1 MDLTSRINSAHL
13 LRSWDIPDSLRH
25 VCCIAMR
32 EDLVLLPSFLE
43 QHPRSKVRLLL
54 IPDLPSDG
62 PKYARFPSS
71 NGTTAIPVCGLQ
83 GVERAVNLK
92 KVILCQPGP
101 SGAVVTAMLCR
112 CLGAYGV
119 RNVYLYAGQERG
131 FGAQKAL
138 PDFYRQHEAKLQKV
152 YGLLADEASREVY
165 AARIKALMT
174 GEAGYLPLS
183 AHQEYYHPL
192 VQPEYGDIM
201 LDGGVS
207 DMVGAQKQ
215 FAQSV
220 GETGCI
226 FGFEPI
232 LTMAAIA
239 RKKLAGFPQ
248 YHLQTAGL
256 GEGTGQVR
264 FKNLRDSSHIA
275 LNLDAGDSILCQM
288 TSVDDFVRK
297 HRLGRIN
304 CIKLDVEGAEMLALA
319 GSRETILKHHPKLII
334 CLYHN
339 PPDMIDIPLFMRE
352 IVEEYALYVAH
363 SSCVFTDTIL
373 YAYPVHN

>member
-1 MDLTSRINSAHL
+1 MTLKTHIHSAPL
-13 LRSWDIPDSLRH
+13 LRSWDISDSPGH

-32 EDLVLLPSFLE
+32 EDLILLPSFLE
-43 QHPRSKVRLLL
+43 EHPKSKVRLLL
-54 IPDLPSDG
+54 MPDLPANN
-62 PKYARFPSS
+62 PEYIRFSTSGGMVP
-71 NGTTAIPVCGLQ
+71 IPVCGLQ
-83 GVERAVNLK
+83 GVERAANLE

-112 CLGAYGV
+112 CLTACGV
-119 RNVYLYAGQERG
+119 RGVYLYAGRKRG
-131 FGAQKAL
+131 FGARKAL
-138 PDFYRQHEAKLQKV
+138 PDFYGQNEAGLQKV

-165 AARIKALMT
+165 AARIKALTM

-192 VQPEYGDIM
+192 VRPQYGDIM

-207 DMVGAQKQ
+207 DMVGAQMQ

-220 GETGCI
+220 GETGSI

-232 LTMAAIA
+232 PAMAAIA
-239 RKKLAGFPQ
+239 RKKLAAFPQ

-256 GEGTGQVR
+256 GESTGQVC
-264 FKNLRDSSHIA
+264 FKNLRDSSHMV
-275 LNLDAGDSILCQM
+275 LNPDAGDSILCQM
-288 TSVDDFVRK
+288 TSVDDFVRE

-319 GSRETILKHHPKLII
+319 GSRQTIVKHHPKLII
-334 CLYHN
+334 CLYHK
-339 PPDMIDIPLFMRE
+339 PSDMIDIPLFIHE
-352 IVEEYALYVAH
+352 LVKNYALYVAH

-373 YAYPVHN
+373 YAYPIHG